1 MNLMRWW
8 TLTIALAVFVLV
20 TRSFVLYRVGQD
32 WIGQAGMVRV
42 ASFRQQTR
50 QQLRNAAS
58 FSPFAIEID
67 GGTVRIEFAPGDLDL
82 PATKL
87 IARVSA
93 AAKAVTDYYGRFP
106 VRQAQFLIVPVEDR
120 KGVLSGTSWGTR
132 PTSTRIYLGQLT
144 DDADLKN
151 DWVMTHEM
159 VHYAFPLMPREH
171 HWIEEGIATYV
182 EPIARLEAGELRAA
196 KVWGDLVE
204 GLPYGLPRPGDRGL
218 DHTHTW
224 GRTYWGGAMFC
235 LLADVQIRRETD
247 NRYGLRDALRA
258 IVVAGGNMETTW
270 PLTRALEVGDRAVGV
285 PVLMQMYNQMKT
297 APVEPDLRLLWRNL
311 GVEITGPTITFDD
324 NAPWAAVRRAIAP
337 DGVANITREPMPYRS
352 TPRMLSTHPCSPH
365 GHGIVNL
372 DSGASR
378 DGLFPMLQSAL

>member
-1 MNLMRWW
+1 
-8 TLTIALAVFVLV
+8 
-20 TRSFVLYRVGQD
+20 
-32 WIGQAGMVRV
+32 MVRV
-42 ASFRQQTR
+42 ASFRQQNA
-50 QQLRNAAS
+50 QPMPGAAS
-58 FSPFAIEID
+58 FNPAAIEID
-67 GGTVRIEFAPGDLDL
+67 GSTVKIEFAPGDLDL
-82 PATKL
+82 SRTKL
-87 IARVSA
+87 IAWVSA
-93 AAKAVTDYYGRFP
+93 AAQAVTDYYGRFP
-106 VRQAQFLIVPVEDR
+106 VRQAQILIIPVEDR

-196 KVWGDLVE
+196 KVWGDLVA

-285 PVLMQMYNQMKT
+285 PVLVQMYNQMKT
-297 APVEPDLRLLWRNL
+297 APVEPDLGLLWRNL
-311 GVEITGPTITFDD
+311 GVEIAGPTITFDD
-324 NAPWAAVRRAIAP
+324 NAPWAAVRRAIAADEVVP
-337 DGVANITREPMPYRS
+337 KDRDPALYRS
-352 TPRMLSTHPCSPH
+352 TLRMLSTHPCSPH
-365 GHGIVNL
+365 GPGIVNL
-372 DSGASR
+372 DSGLSR
-378 DGLFPMLQSAL
+378 DGLFPMLQSAR